1 MQRKTVEFKTADW
14 LIKKVTEAI
23 CEWCRCLIIY
33 VTQAKEEGNIV
44 MGIKSR
50 YEYLKEILLR
60 YKYATRAQK
69 KNILDEFCTNCG
81 YNRKYAIRLLNSNKS
96 KPKKVSKR
104 GRKKFYHDPLIA
116 QVLSDIWVP
125 LILPV
130 PSDWKPWFHCS
141 CHITRNISSQKRLK
155 INSWKYLRLP

>member
-1 MQRKTVEFKTADW
+1 MTEELEKIREKHLIVKDFSCPEAFTDW

-33 VTQAKEEGNIV
+33 VTQTKEEGNIV

-81 YNRKYAIRLLNSNKS
+81 YNRKYAIRLLNSNK
-96 KPKKVSKR
+96 
-104 GRKKFYHDPLIA
+104 IE
-116 QVLSDIWVP
+116 
-125 LILPV
+125 
-130 PSDWKPWFHCS
+130 
-141 CHITRNISSQKRLK
+141 T
-155 INSWKYLRLP
+155 